1 MRQNN
6 EALLMKLG
14 WGILTQPNSLWV
26 TVLKTQYIKDGD
38 ALTEVSTRRNVS
50 SLWRGICSVWQYVIQ
65 GIKWI
70 LGDGKIW
77 EDVWI
82 DDEGPLIHKALTVV
96 PMNERAKLV
105 DI

>member
-1 MRQNN
+1 M
-6 EALLMKLG
+6 
-14 WGILTQPNSLWV
+14 
-26 TVLKTQYIKDGD
+26 
-38 ALTEVSTRRNVS
+38 
-50 SLWRGICSVWQYVIQ
+50 WQYVIQ

-70 LGDGKIW
+70 LGDGKKVPFL

-105 DI
+105 DILGFFGWGVTFCILHRARYER